1 MKSRL
6 GENAACV
13 AATFFG
19 LGFIPVAPG
28 TAGSLAAALLYR
40 FFLAGL
46 RPAIY
51 LLILAALFLVGAAAS
66 GVYARRLGLSDPG
79 RIIIDEV
86 CGQLAALFLVPPSLF
101 YIAVV
106 FLLFR
111 LLDIL
116 KPFPI
121 KKTEAIPAG
130 WGIMAD
136 DIAAGL
142 AAALL
147 FRLASLFI

>member
-1 MKSRL
+1 MKTHP
-6 GENAACV
+6 GECTAGV
-13 AATFFG
+13 LATFFG
-19 LGFIPVAPG
+19 LGLVPVAPG

-46 RPAIY
+46 RPAVY
-51 LLILAALFLVGAAAS
+51 LLMLAALFLVGAAAS
-66 GVYARRLGLSDPG
+66 GVYARRLGLTDPG

-86 CGQLAALFLVPPSLF
+86 CGQLAALYLVPPSLLH
-101 YIAVV
+101 IAVV

-111 LLDIL
+111 LFDIL

-121 KKTEAIPAG
+121 KKMEGIPAG

-136 DIAAGL
+136 DIAAAL

-147 FRLASLFI
+147 FRLVRIFT

>member
-1 MKSRL
+1 MKTDL
-6 GENAACV
+6 GKTSAGV
-13 AATFFG
+13 VATFFG
-19 LGFIPVAPG
+19 LGFFPVAPG

-46 RPAIY
+46 RPAAY
-51 LLILAALFLVGAAAS
+51 LLMLAALFLFGAAAS
-66 GVYARRLGLSDPG
+66 GAYARRLGLTDPG

-86 CGQLAALFLVPPSLF
+86 CGQLAALFLVPPSLL
-101 YIAVV
+101 YIAIV
-106 FLLFR
+106 FFLFR
-111 LLDIL
+111 LFDIL

-121 KKTEAIPAG
+121 KKTESIPAG

-136 DIAAGL
+136 DIAAAL

-147 FRLASLFI
+147 FRLARIFI